1 MNSSKSVRFNLYCDD
16 LLLLLLL
23 LLVIFISVFYIM
35 IEKKYNTE

>member
-16 LLLLLLL
+16 LLLLLL